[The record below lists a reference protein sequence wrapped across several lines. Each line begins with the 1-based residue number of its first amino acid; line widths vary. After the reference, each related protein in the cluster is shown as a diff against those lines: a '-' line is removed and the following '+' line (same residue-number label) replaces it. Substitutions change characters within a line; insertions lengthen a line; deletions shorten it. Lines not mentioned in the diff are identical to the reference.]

1 MSVVQISVIVASI
14 LTGEWKWCQ
23 ERAYVR
29 GGGGGWL
36 HGDGVPVW
44 LLWAAV
50 IWQEGR
56 KEGRKEGSQA
66 AVGGRQWF
74 TASVQQQTGRQVAA
88 SGVTVSLCKERG
100 TRESS
105 SDKQRVSESVSQ
117 SFVSS
122 ILVALHSWVRP
133 LARSMSDDQFR

>member
-56 KEGRKEGSQA
+56 KEGRKSGSSRWQA
-66 AVGGRQWF
+66 VVYSECAAADRQ
-74 TASVQQQTGRQVAA
+74 AG
-88 SGVTVSLCKERG
+88 SGERCY
-100 TRESS
+100 RE
-105 SDKQRVSESVSQ
+105 
-117 SFVSS
+117 FV
-122 ILVALHSWVRP
+122 
-133 LARSMSDDQFR
+133 